1 MLNKKVWDRNCK
13 REERKVL
20 KVWFIDSQIRER
32 SEFEVLEYVVGSG
45 GQNKLFI
52 LILVHM

>member
-45 GQNKLFI
+45 GQNEN
-52 LILVHM
+52 